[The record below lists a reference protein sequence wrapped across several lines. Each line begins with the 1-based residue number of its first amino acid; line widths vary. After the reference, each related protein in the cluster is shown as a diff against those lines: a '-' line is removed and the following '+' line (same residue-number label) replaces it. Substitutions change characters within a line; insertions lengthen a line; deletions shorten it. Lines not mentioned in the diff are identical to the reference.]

1 MINKDKQVRVNPRS
15 TGVVSSE
22 TYEKHSMELSL
33 KSESEELARC
43 REKKIQTD
51 HIKTVEFISY
61 DELENRLV
69 TRKIVAQELFHT
81 VWNPTCLLGRLKGNQ
96 LSNPEIVRARI
107 VEVGAWLRKYHE
119 SSSSGLQSG
128 SDGRWLEAAFHEKI
142 KIIRR
147 NQLMPEAK
155 LAKIERMFGA
165 ELSKIKQPGYL
176 SDNGAFP
183 CRVHGDFLIYNILID
198 CEQNLHVLDFG
209 DTRISGNLEDVS
221 RFYSGLWAISRTNR
235 TRHKILG
242 DLPRRFLEAYGV
254 SPDISDNPY
263 FRCNL
268 AYNFLTHLTGQHYM
282 RGLLSWNSNREMSQ
296 ITRAGLK
303 WVYQQI

>member
-1 MINKDKQVRVNPRS
+1 MSKIDKQIRVNPRS

-22 TYEKHSMELSL
+22 TYEKHSTEISL

-43 REKKIQTD
+43 RDKNIQTENV
-51 HIKTVEFISY
+51 KTVEIISFS
-61 DELENRLV
+61 ESENLLV

-81 VWNPTCLLGRLKGNQ
+81 VWNPTYLLGRMKGNR

-107 VEVGAWLRKYHE
+107 VEVGTWLRKYHE
-119 SSSSGLQSG
+119 SSLGGVQSG
-128 SDGRWLEAAFHEKI
+128 SDGRWLEEAFHEKI
-142 KIIRR
+142 RIIRQGR
-147 NQLMPEAK
+147 LMPEAK
-155 LAKIERMFGA
+155 LAQIERVFGA
-165 ELSKIKQPGYL
+165 ELSKLNKPSYL
-176 SDNGAFP
+176 EDNGAFR

-198 CEQNLHVLDFG
+198 CNQNLHVLDFG

-221 RFYSGLWAISRTNR
+221 RFYSGLWAISKTNR
-235 TRHKILG
+235 ARHKLLG

-254 SPDISDNPY
+254 APKILDNPY

-282 RGLLSWNSNREMSQ
+282 KELLSWNSNREMSQ